1 MDKPRREGAVS
12 CILGSPNFFDNPNT
26 FVSPQ
31 DSGDHDAHHT
41 PHMEYTQLSNKEGKD
56 NDE

>member
-1 MDKPRREGAVS
+1 MTRREGAVS
-12 CILGSPNFFDNPNT
+12 CISGNPSFPDNPNT
-26 FVSPQ
+26 CVSHR
-31 DSGDHDAHHT
+31 DSSDHDAHHT